1 MKNSVRFAGILA
13 GALAFTSLF
22 GVSAN
27 ADTRHQDESSWRQS
41 RGDDRYD
48 PDDRYD
54 RDDRRDSRRDDR
66 DFLSGRVER
75 VDHRRNVVLLR
86 GRNGRTIVVQMVRN
100 RNRRGVDVDDLRRG
114 DYVTFVGDWSRGG
127 FQAWRIED
135 VDRGRRGR
143 GRDRW

>member
-1 MKNSVRFAGILA
+1 MKKSVRFAGILA

-41 RGDDRYD
+41 RD
-48 PDDRYD
+48 DDRYD
-54 RDDRRDSRRDDR
+54 RGDRRDSRRDDR

-86 GRNGRTIVVQMVRN
+86 GQNGRTIAVQMVRN
-100 RNRRGVDVDDLRRG
+100 RNHRGIDVDDLRRG

-143 GRDRW
+143 GRDRR

>member
-1 MKNSVRFAGILA
+1 MKKSVRFAGILA
-13 GALAFTSLF
+13 GALAFATLF

-27 ADTRHQDESSWRQS
+27 ADTRPQDESSWRQS
-41 RGDDRYD
+41 RD
-48 PDDRYD
+48 DDRYD
-54 RDDRRDSRRDDR
+54 RNDRRDSRRDRDDR

-75 VDHRRNVVLLR
+75 VDHRRNAVLLR
-86 GRNGRTIVVQMVRN
+86 VQNGRTIAVQMVRN
-100 RNRRGVDVDDLRRG
+100 RNHRGIDVDDLRRG
-114 DYVTFVGDWSRGG
+114 DYVTFVGDWSRRG